1 MRKLLLIGLMA
12 AAPILVAPTSA
23 SAWGWGWGH
32 GPRYYGY
39 YGYAPRYYYG
49 YRAPRFHG
57 YFAPRWR
64 YYAPR
69 VYGYRAYWAPRR
81 WVWGGWRRW

>member
-1 MRKLLLIGLMA
+1 MRKLLLIGLIV
-12 AAPILVAPTSA
+12 AAPMLVAPTSA
-23 SAWGWGWGH
+23 SAWGWGH

-49 YRAPRFHG
+49 YTTPRYYG
-57 YFAPRWR
+57 YYAPRWR
-64 YYAPR
+64 FYGPR
-69 VYGYRAYWAPRR
+69 VYGYRGYRAPRR